1 MIDNLVLRQIGIAFL
16 LEQLGNADDLNRYDL
31 KTGMT
36 VGSRIVAELPL
47 AGQPVPV
54 GTVSYRK
61 GSSGSDVAR
70 VVDEAALLAHVKA
83 TRPDGVVESVA
94 PWLVREL
101 QAAALK
107 SGEVIPGIELGT
119 TNGSKPT
126 IEVKLE
132 KDSVEARA
140 AILSAIF
147 ADGTQGLRSLLAL
160 EPPASTE

>member
-16 LEQLGNADDLNRYDL
+16 LDQLGNADDLNRYDL
-31 KTGMT
+31 KSGMT

-61 GSSGSDVAR
+61 GASGGRVAK
-70 VVDEAALLAHVKA
+70 VTDEAALLAHVKA
-83 TRPDGVVESVA
+83 TRSDGVVESVA
-94 PWLVREL
+94 PWLVKEL
-101 QAAALK
+101 QTAALK
-107 SGEVIPGIELGT
+107 TGEAIPGIELDT
-119 TNGSKPT
+119 TSGSKPT

-132 KDSVEARA
+132 RDSVEARA